1 MTQFKKTKL
10 AAAVLAATVAAPASA
25 VSWSA
30 GDWEVHYTGTINLF
44 YNQMDQANTNAGNS
58 SHLQEGLLPAFHTMK
73 AVSPATNGLTG
84 TAQISFA
91 PDSSSG
97 KVSGQNKTGGAIDMR
112 EVFFNVEGS
121 FGTVSAGRTLSLFS
135 RGAILNDMTLFGMG
149 ANGGIDAGGTGLGR
163 IAHGYTYAE
172 FNTRFAWKSPDMNG
186 FNLEVGI
193 FDPQEGS
200 GGSTGN
206 FETDTPQFQVAM
218 NYSTSFDGG
227 SVALWADGIYQE
239 MEGRTNAGT
248 GATDFNTSGEVTT
261 SGFSLGANVA
271 AGGLGVVVSMYDGEA
286 LGSVRQVDTNSYQ
299 CVAARCEEADADG
312 YYVQATYN
320 VSPATKIGV
329 SYGETNQDNISL
341 VGAVNNAGDTAIE
354 RSNELTTIGVYHD
367 VNSWLKVVAEYNDQ
381 KSQFG
386 NTSGLSLGGFIF
398 W

>member
-10 AAAVLAATVAAPASA
+10 AAAVLAASVAAPASA

-30 GDWEVHYTGTINLF
+30 GDWEVSYTGTINLF
-44 YNQMDQANTNAGNS
+44 YNQMDQDNITQGNS
-58 SHLQEGLLPAFHTMK
+58 AHLNEGLLPAFHTMK
-73 AVSPATNGLTG
+73 VVGPATNGLTG
-84 TAQISFA
+84 SAQISFA

-97 KVSGQNKTGGAIDMR
+97 KTDGQNKTGEDIDMR

-121 FGTVSAGRTLSLFS
+121 FGTISVGRTLSLFS
-135 RGAILNDMTLFGMG
+135 RGAILNDMTLFGVG
-149 ANGGIDAGGTGLGR
+149 AMAGLDGGGTSLGR

-186 FNLEVGI
+186 FNVEVGI
-193 FDPQEGS
+193 FDPSEGS
-200 GGSTGN
+200 GGAATN
-206 FETDTPQFQVAM
+206 FESDTPQFQIAA
-218 NYSTSFDGG
+218 NYTTSFDGG
-227 SVALWADGIYQE
+227 SVSLWADGIYQE
-239 MEGRTNAGT
+239 MTGRNDAT
-248 GATDFNTSGEVTT
+248 GFATTGEVTT
-261 SGFSLGANVA
+261 SGFSVGANVA
-271 AGGLGVVVSMYDGEA
+271 AGGVGLVISMYDGEA

-299 CVAARCEEADADG
+299 CTATRCEEAEGDG
-312 YYVQATYN
+312 YYIQATYN

-329 SYGETNQDNISL
+329 SYGETSQDNVSL
-341 VGAVNNAGDTAIE
+341 TGAVNNTGDTAIE

-386 NTSGLSLGGFIF
+386 NIQDVSLGGFIF

>member
-30 GDWEVHYTGTINLF
+30 GDWEVSYTGTINLF
-44 YNQMDQANTNAGNS
+44 YNQADRSDINSGNS
-58 SHLQEGLLPAFHTMK
+58 SHLNEGLLPAFHTMK

-97 KVSGQNKTGGAIDMR
+97 KVSGQNKGGGSIDMR

-121 FGTVSAGRTLSLFS
+121 FGTISVGRTLSLFS
-135 RGAILNDMTLFGMG
+135 RGAILNDMTLFGVG
-149 ANGGIDAGGTGLGR
+149 ASGGLDGGGTSLGR
-163 IAHGYTYAE
+163 IGNGYTYAE

-186 FNLEVGI
+186 FNLEIGI
-193 FDPQEGS
+193 FDPLEGS
-200 GGSTGN
+200 GGNAAT
-206 FETDTPQFQVAM
+206 FESDTPQFQMAA

-227 SVALWADGIYQE
+227 SLSLWADGIYQE
-239 MEGRTNAGT
+239 MTGRADAAAG
-248 GATDFNTSGEVTT
+248 FNTSGEVTT
-261 SGFSLGANVA
+261 SGFSLGANVS
-271 AGGLGVVVSMYDGEA
+271 AGSVGLVVSMYDGEG

-299 CVAARCEEADADG
+299 CTATRCTEAEADG
-312 YYVQATYN
+312 YYIQATYN

-329 SYGETNQDNISL
+329 SYGETNQDNVTL
-341 VGAVNNAGDTAIE
+341 VGAVNNTGDTDIE

-381 KSQFG
+381 TGQFG
-386 NTSGLSLGGFIF
+386 NISNLAVGGFIF